1 MKTKEIIKQENINHT
16 YNEIRSY
23 IINSKNNIYRAINS
37 EIVLTYWKIGKKIYE
52 ACGENERAAYGKR
65 ILEEIS
71 KRLTAEFGKGFDVT
85 NLRKMRQFYLIFPI
99 QDALRLELS
108 WTHYRLLMRV
118 ESNAARQFYIDECIN
133 GSWSTR
139 WLERQINTMY
149 YQRIW
154 SQYSFLK
161 IDNQ

>member
-71 KRLTAEFGKGFDVT
+71 KRLTVEFGKGFDVT

-133 GSWSTR
+133 DSWSTR

-161 IDNQ
+161 IDN